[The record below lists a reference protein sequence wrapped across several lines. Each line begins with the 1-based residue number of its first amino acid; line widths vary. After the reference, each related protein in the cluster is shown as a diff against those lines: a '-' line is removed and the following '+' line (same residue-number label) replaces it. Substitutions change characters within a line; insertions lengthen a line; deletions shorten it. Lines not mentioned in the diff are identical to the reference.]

1 MPRVKGSERK
11 QKYDEGIGK
20 GKGKGKGNQ
29 QYDQKRGNRLREILE
44 AKQSSAAAAA
54 LPPSTENSESEGE
67 NEYQYQYE
75 PYPSQDLED
84 QMEDV
89 RTDSVLPVALA
100 TPTEYSGTEK
110 MEGVRTDSVL
120 PVALATPTE
129 YSGTEKMEG
138 VRTDS
143 VLPVAPA
150 TQQTLPPAPPAPA
163 TATATA
169 PPTVPTTATDSKE
182 LPLLSNPYNLD
193 VNNND
198 DSKEWEAL
206 KLLFQ
211 YGLSTVKGNRKLY
224 ESSMGSTNVQ
234 MTMAGY
240 REPNDKA
247 TYNRM
252 PQQYDPQDEG
262 NDWDTFK
269 QYYSWFTGVKMHRND
284 EMKLTDNEHEHV
296 LPVGFMFLFGGGLS
310 KQLLDTFTEKVNFP
324 GPNPAD
330 FNGNANSV
338 NKKMDI
344 ALKYWKM
351 EPMTQS
357 VGITYE
363 KYKQSK
369 LTIPYTSRK
378 LNKVAVEYW
387 KTHGKGTYTASMNDF
402 WKTADGKELDER
414 LKSIKETTIDQKLS
428 DKLITD
434 RAGQNKAIDLLK
446 CIYNHDKAKIM
457 EFLKNQL
464 NLNYYGYFLSEAKA
478 NRIKSDYVFVILV
491 KDKNNITFKVDNDA
505 VNAFVDQ
512 IKLFFDSI
520 NEKLVKGINVTRSED
535 SASNVYSKNQ
545 FTGNWVSTSAGSI
558 EMHKGFDV
566 GKSKKIM
573 KAVLEKLV
581 YYLNIDIRNRIFFN
595 IVMAPLYLE
604 KTVEPRIS
612 KLPGTP
618 QKFTSKEG
626 HVSTTGDNFQSGGD
640 GDDDKGCEYVKGW
653 GVIDSSQYLTM
664 KYPEMPQE
672 EIKNKLQTAL
682 TAELEEMKEEIF
694 DTKPEFDVKNFDVN
708 KFVEELE
715 LNLVKITIPKQDDGI
730 YGLEITK
737 LLKHNYLKKN
747 QDEEVPD
754 DEYDVEDGT
763 VYIPYINNRNSD
775 IQMWDLFQWV
785 DPINKFKDIDEP
797 SSEDEDILKE
807 KQEEEKKSRTAH
819 IDFVNAYLT
828 NNKNIHECIFKY
840 INDPSGDKALQKRL
854 NQLITSN
861 AKVVG
866 GFKNTKNASKNKK
879 RKKTRRK
886 KKIKRKKL
894 TRRKHLN

>member
-1 MPRVKGSERK
+1 MEE
-11 QKYDEGIGK
+11 DE
-20 GKGKGKGNQ
+20 
-29 QYDQKRGNRLREILE
+29 
-44 AKQSSAAAAA
+44 
-54 LPPSTENSESEGE
+54 P
-67 NEYQYQYE
+67 E
-75 PYPSQDLED
+75 PDPSQNYDSDED
-84 QMEDV
+84 
-89 RTDSVLPVALA
+89 TS
-100 TPTEYSGTEK
+100 
-110 MEGVRTDSVL
+110 
-120 PVALATPTE
+120 
-129 YSGTEKMEG
+129 
-138 VRTDS
+138 
-143 VLPVAPA
+143 
-150 TQQTLPPAPPAPA
+150 
-163 TATATA
+163 
-169 PPTVPTTATDSKE
+169 ATDSKE
-182 LPLLSNPYNLD
+182 LSHLSNKYKLD
-193 VNNND
+193 D
-198 DSKEWEAL
+198 DSKEWKAL

-234 MTMAGY
+234 MRMAGY
-240 REPNDKA
+240 REQTGDDAYAQYENMSPQ
-247 TYNRM
+247 YNLG
-252 PQQYDPQDEG
+252 PLDEG
-262 NDWDTFK
+262 NNWDTFK
-269 QYYSWFTGVKMHRND
+269 QYYSWFTGVKMHRNKD
-284 EMKLTDNEHEHV
+284 MKLTDNEDEHV

-330 FNGNANSV
+330 FNGSANSV
-338 NKKMDI
+338 NKKMEI

-351 EPMTQS
+351 EPMTQY

-369 LTIPYTSRK
+369 LTIPYTSRE

-545 FTGNWVSTSAGSI
+545 FNGSWVSTSEGSI
-558 EMHKGFDV
+558 EMHKKEFNADE
-566 GKSKKIM
+566 SKKIM

-581 YYLNIDIRNRIFFN
+581 DYLNIDIRNRIFFN

-626 HVSTTGDNFQSGGD
+626 DVVYTGDNFQRGGD
-640 GDDDKGCEYVKGW
+640 GDDDKGCERVKGW

-682 TAELEEMKEEIF
+682 TAELEKMKGEIF
-694 DTKPEFDVKNFDVN
+694 VVTTTELDVN

-819 IDFVNAYLT
+819 IDFVKEYLT
-828 NNKNIHECIFKY
+828 DNKDINQRISQY
-840 INDPSGDKALQKRL
+840 INDASGDDALKKRL
-854 NQLITSN
+854 RQFIISDD
-861 AKVVG
+861 KVVG
-866 GFKNTKNASKNKK
+866 GFKNTKNASKKKK

-886 KKIKRKKL
+886 KKIKRKKH
-894 TRRKHLN
+894 TRRKHLNKSK